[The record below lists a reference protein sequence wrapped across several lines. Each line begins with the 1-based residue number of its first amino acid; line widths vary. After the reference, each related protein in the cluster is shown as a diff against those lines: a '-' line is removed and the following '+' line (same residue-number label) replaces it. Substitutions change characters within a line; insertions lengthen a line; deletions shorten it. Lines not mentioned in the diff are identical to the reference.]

1 MMIYYRSLWYDGSAF
16 CNININ
22 GTNETIIHEIGE
34 SELFSNHYYTV
45 SDEALVYAVRINSQT
60 DLYSIQSDGSG
71 NEQLTNDTRSESMP
85 QFSHDCTKIIYE
97 SFSDIYI
104 MNSDGTMPTMLT
116 DQVYHQPSDGMF
128 RFSFDDNEILF
139 AARTGSVQDI
149 YRLNVDG
156 SNLTNLT
163 NNSGNDAWPVYSHD
177 ESKIAFISTRDEEYD
192 YGNGDIYIM
201 SSDGSNQTRLTFHKM
216 VEKQE
221 ILFTPDDEKIIFVSQ
236 KDNDSSADQ
245 IYSINIDGSN
255 EIALT
260 MSPGQNMSPQILV
273 TD

>member
-1 MMIYYRSLWYDGSAF
+1 
-16 CNININ
+16 
-22 GTNETIIHEIGE
+22 
-34 SELFSNHYYTV
+34 
-45 SDEALVYAVRINSQT
+45 
-60 DLYSIQSDGSG
+60 
-71 NEQLTNDTRSESMP
+71 
-85 QFSHDCTKIIYE
+85 
-97 SFSDIYI
+97 